1 MNLSRTIW
9 GMTKPRLVIAS
20 SSEQIKTVDALTQLL
35 HWDFEITPWQTIFN
49 PSNTPL
55 DDILKAFRD
64 QDYGVVILGPD
75 DQTLSRGKN
84 QPSPRDNATF
94 ELGILVGLLGR
105 ERAFWVIDK
114 SNPVKIPSDL
124 SGITPVVYDSQR
136 SDGNLKAAL
145 SVASSA
151 IKEAAERLG
160 NRAQPDLNNG
170 ATQTVTKDRV
180 YNFFS
185 THIEMSKSQHNGY
198 LDATYSLK
206 RELTAIT
213 PILYWLWNLSRR
225 VESDIPFNF
234 FTPPELKTINCYR
247 SGNGEC
253 LVQHFHNVTTHLTF
267 FIDFEPA
274 LRPNETFSIETQVG
288 ITGFRPATLS
298 GLRERPTNKIPT
310 VGESD
315 FVSLDITNPIER
327 LNYSVTIPD
336 DLGTRH
342 HHLEVTR
349 NQSYD
354 QTETD
359 YINGRNLFTVT
370 HVALPESSWTM
381 HLERENPPLGS
392 KYRLC
397 WTPPT

>member
-136 SDGNLKAAL
+136 SDGNLKAAPQ
-145 SVASSA
+145 
-151 IKEAAERLG
+151 R
-160 NRAQPDLNNG
+160 
-170 ATQTVTKDRV
+170 
-180 YNFFS
+180 
-185 THIEMSKSQHNGY
+185 
-198 LDATYSLK
+198 
-206 RELTAIT
+206 
-213 PILYWLWNLSRR
+213 
-225 VESDIPFNF
+225 
-234 FTPPELKTINCYR
+234 
-247 SGNGEC
+247 
-253 LVQHFHNVTTHLTF
+253 
-267 FIDFEPA
+267 
-274 LRPNETFSIETQVG
+274 G
-288 ITGFRPATLS
+288 IQC
-298 GLRERPTNKIPT
+298 N
-310 VGESD
+310 
-315 FVSLDITNPIER
+315 
-327 LNYSVTIPD
+327 
-336 DLGTRH
+336 
-342 HHLEVTR
+342 
-349 NQSYD
+349 
-354 QTETD
+354 
-359 YINGRNLFTVT
+359 
-370 HVALPESSWTM
+370 
-381 HLERENPPLGS
+381 
-392 KYRLC
+392 
-397 WTPPT
+397 